1 MYVIKQILT
10 PSCVIYF
17 ERLLLFLHILI
28 YIIFVFNQH
37 FLGPWDLMSLFLLS
51 DWSFKQTH
59 VFDDEA
65 RNLFGQSRGER
76 FY

>member
-10 PSCVIYF
+10 PSYVIYF

-51 DWSFKQTH
+51 D
-59 VFDDEA
+59 
-65 RNLFGQSRGER
+65 
-76 FY
+76 